1 VTSRATPSNGP
12 AEITDTSTQL
22 PTQLSE
28 VDRDAYE
35 SELQRVRIN
44 EAARM
49 QAKQERINR
58 ESAGLAKTPSQ
69 RLDDMFATEPQGA
82 EWLIDGLLQDRGSVL
97 LSAQYK
103 SGKSTL
109 AMNVVHALTTGKPF
123 LGTFQVPEPLRVA
136 YYDLELG
143 FRTARKWL
151 MDIQP
156 DPTMATYTDLKGR
169 GAELDIRSESRF
181 NAMVEQLRKDRIDVV
196 VTDPI
201 SAVTAAC
208 GIDENGNAEVR
219 PLDRFDAAVREAG
232 CKGCVIVHHTGH
244 DGSRF
249 RGASAFGDWAT
260 AVWTLQRDG
269 DGPSRLSAKGRDVHL
284 VKSTLVYDDET
295 RLLSATA
302 SAADQDGVY
311 FWGKRGAQLT
321 VSGVSEDLDV
331 SRRTAVRRLQA
342 AEGWEIVQEGQG
354 SSPDLWEYSSS
365 VPELDDDPWSSSS
378 SVSPF

>member
-1 VTSRATPSNGP
+1 VTNRATPSNGP
-12 AEITDTSTQL
+12 AEITDASIQL
-22 PTQLSE
+22 PGQLSE
-28 VDRDAYE
+28 AERDAYE
-35 SELQRVRIN
+35 SELQRVRIS

-58 ESAGLAKTPSQ
+58 ESAGLLVTPSQ

-123 LGTFQVPEPLRVA
+123 LGSFAVPEPLRVA

-156 DPTMATYTDLKGR
+156 DPAMATYTDLKGR
-169 GAELDIRSESRF
+169 GGELDIRSESRF
-181 NAMVEQLRKDRIDVV
+181 NAMVEQLRKDRIDVIV
-196 VTDPI
+196 VDPI

-219 PLDRFDAAVREAG
+219 PLLDRFDAVVAEAG
-232 CKGCVIVHHTGH
+232 CRGVVIVHHAGH
-244 DGSRF
+244 ENKNRA

-260 AVWTLQRDG
+260 ALWTLQRDG
-269 DGPSRLSAKGRDVHL
+269 DGPSKLSAKGRDVHL

-295 RLLSATA
+295 RLLTREWGS
-302 SAADQDGVY
+302 SELAAEY
-311 FWGKRGAQLT
+311 FLSKRSGQLT
-321 VSGVSEDLDV
+321 AAEVMADLEV
-331 SRRTAVRRLQA
+331 TKPTAIKRLEA
-342 AEGWEIVQEGQG
+342 AEGWEIVQGAQG
-354 SSPDLWEYSSS
+354 FSPAIWECSE
-365 VPELDDDPWSSSS
+365 PFAPLRDPWS
-378 SVSPF
+378 